1 MFIYKR
7 ATVVF
12 GSLYFSH
19 VKNSRG
25 FFHSKELINE
35 KEDDLVV
42 NLSGSKPQ
50 AVMPAKFNLVQEK
63 RTVVLILKMTPL
75 PVSGIKRI
83 IFVSIELSVY
93 SSVSYG
99 NDVRKRP

>member
-50 AVMPAKFNLVQEK
+50 AVMPAKFNLQEK
-63 RTVVLILKMTPL
+63 RYVVLILKMTPL
-75 PVSGIKRI
+75 PVSGLKRLKSEADH
-83 IFVSIELSVY
+83 FREH
-93 SSVSYG
+93 
-99 NDVRKRP
+99 